1 MLIARA
7 PVRISFAGGGTD
19 LESYYG
25 QFGGLV
31 VSAAID
37 KYFYVFVTVNKR
49 ENIQIMSSDFR
60 TFHRQD
66 AGQEMLWDGDLALP
80 RAILNHFEIH
90 EGLAMFLAS
99 QIPPGTGLGS
109 SSTVAVAIIK
119 AISSLRGLKLSKH
132 QIAELACSIEI
143 EKLGMPI
150 GKQDQFAAAF
160 GGINALAFERDGVV
174 VRPLRLLPDVL
185 ERLERGILLFYTGVA
200 RDAAR
205 VLAEQ
210 NHATLNRAAVVM
222 ESLHAIK
229 DMAVEVQRCLER
241 GDLGRFGE
249 LLHASWEQK
258 KRLASGISTSR
269 IDECYETARRHGAA
283 GGKITGA
290 GGGGFL
296 MLYCEEG
303 RRAAV
308 TEALER
314 LGLKRMDFS
323 IDFDGAKILVNNGM
337 PFQVPLHVR
346 RTGEFAIAGG

>member
-1 MLIARA
+1 MLIVRA

-25 QFGGLV
+25 RFGGLV
-31 VSAAID
+31 VSATID
-37 KYFYVFVTVNKR
+37 KYFYVFVTVNKG

-60 TFHRQD
+60 TFYRQD

-80 RAILNHFEIH
+80 RAILNHFNIH

-99 QIPPGTGLGS
+99 QVPPGTGLGS
-109 SSTVAVAIIK
+109 SSTVTVAVIK
-119 AISSLRGLKLSKH
+119 AISSLQGLSLSKRR
-132 QIAELACSIEI
+132 IAELACSIEI

-160 GGINALAFERDGVV
+160 GGVNAFTFEREGVAVEPLTLSRDV
-174 VRPLRLLPDVL
+174 V
-185 ERLERGILLFYTGVA
+185 EGLERGILLFYTGVA
-200 RDAAR
+200 REAAR
-205 VLAEQ
+205 VLTEQ
-210 NHATLNRAAVVM
+210 NRATLSGASGVIEPLHSIKAVAA
-222 ESLHAIK
+222 
-229 DMAVEVQRCLER
+229 EVKRCFER
-241 GDLGRFGE
+241 GDLRRFGE

-258 KRLASGISTSR
+258 KRLASGISNPW
-269 IDECYETARRHGAA
+269 IDECYETAQRHGAL

-296 MLYCEEG
+296 MLYCTPAKG
-303 RRAAV
+303 PAV
-308 TEALER
+308 TDALER

-337 PFQVPLHVR
+337 PFQPVGVGA
-346 RTGEFAIAGG
+346 TGGQFAVAGT

>member
-37 KYFYVFVTVNKR
+37 KYFYVFVTVNKS

-80 RAILNHFEIH
+80 RAILNHFDIH
-90 EGLAMFLAS
+90 EGLSMFLAS
-99 QIPPGTGLGS
+99 QVPPGTGLGS

-119 AISSLRGLKLSKH
+119 AISSLRGIQLSKH
-132 QIAELACSIEI
+132 QIAELACSVEI
-143 EKLGMPI
+143 GKLGMPI

-160 GGINALAFERDGVV
+160 GGVNALTFERGGVTV
-174 VRPLRLLPDVL
+174 KPLRLAPHVL
-185 ERLERGILLFYTGVA
+185 DRLERGVLLFYTGVA

-205 VLAEQ
+205 VLTEQ
-210 NHATLNRAAVVM
+210 NHATLTRSAVVM

-229 DMAVEVQRCLER
+229 TMAAEVQHCLER

-258 KRLASGISTSR
+258 KRLASGISSSW

-296 MLYCEEG
+296 MLYCAEG
-303 RRAAV
+303 KGPAV

-314 LGLKRMDFS
+314 RGLKRMDFS
-323 IDFDGAKILVNNGM
+323 IDFDGARILVNNGI
-337 PFQVPLHVR
+337 PFQSPQPAG